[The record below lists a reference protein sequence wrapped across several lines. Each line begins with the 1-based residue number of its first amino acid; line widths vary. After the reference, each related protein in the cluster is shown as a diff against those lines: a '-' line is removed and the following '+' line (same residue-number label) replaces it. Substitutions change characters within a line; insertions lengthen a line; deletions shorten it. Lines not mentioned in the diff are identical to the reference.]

1 MKAMQT
7 KIKKAVGNAL
17 ETITTFDLT
26 CKATNLLEKALWI
39 SIFIIGAVWAYYFI
53 TLQFVLWRE
62 NPFITTQWDV
72 ELSDLNNPAV
82 TVCLGGSTKYAVAEK
97 LGNYYNPNITLP
109 KELLKLQETLLLC
122 ALIDNNDVSGG
133 AGVVDD
139 QGSHS
144 MFQWKCVWETPQ
156 NRECEVKM

>member
-1 MKAMQT
+1 MQS
-7 KIKKAVGNAL
+7 KIKKAVRNAL

-26 CKATNLLEKALWI
+26 CKATNILEKALWI
-39 SIFIIGAVWAYYFI
+39 TIFIIGAAWAYYFI
-53 TLQFVLWRE
+53 THQFVLWRE
-62 NPFITTQWDV
+62 SPFLTTQGDA

-122 ALIDNNDVSGG
+122 ALIDNNDVSR
-133 AGVVDD
+133 VLNTSRNLPHKKEK
-139 QGSHS
+139 QSLIL
-144 MFQWKCVWETPQ
+144 K
-156 NRECEVKM
+156 